1 MFRVRTL
8 AAAILMGAI
17 SGTALAASAP
27 PISVADNMPAPTPV
41 TPITP
46 ILPSPGGAAQPPF
59 LQCCRTECPGA
70 HCTPG
75 HACPQYCVRVC
86 THC

>member
-41 TPITP
+41 DSDFAVARRRSSAPVFAV
-46 ILPSPGGAAQPPF
+46 LPD
-59 LQCCRTECPGA
+59 
-70 HCTPG
+70 
-75 HACPQYCVRVC
+75 
-86 THC
+86 